1 MPQQDAEASE
11 ADEAEEVLG
20 VAIPAVG
27 DAAVVEEPGEQA
39 LDLPAPP
46 VAAQRSAVLG
56 VRALAVRAMRRD
68 QLDPSFLAK
77 ALVERIAVVSSVS
90 NKTIG
95 CEAEKA
101 GVDRRFEELRLM
113 RRSTRNPGGDRK
125 TMTVCDRHDLCA
137 LAPLGFPDGEAPF
150 LAPAKV
156 PSMKASVMSI
166 PPRL

>member
-20 VAIPAVG
+20 VAIPAG
-27 DAAVVEEPGEQA
+27 RDAAVVEEPGEQP
-39 LDLPAPP
+39 LDLPASP
-46 VAAQRSAVLG
+46 VAAQHPAVLG
-56 VRALAVRAMRRD
+56 VRTLAVRAMRRD
-68 QLDPSFLAK
+68 QLDSSLLAK
-77 ALVERIAVVSSVS
+77 ARVERIAVVSTVS

-101 GVDRRFEELRLM
+101 GINRRFEELRLM

-125 TMTVCDRHDLCA
+125 TMAVCDRHDLCA
-137 LAPLGFPDGEAPF
+137 LAALGFPDGEAPF

>member
-11 ADEAEEVLG
+11 ADEAEEVFG
-20 VAIPAVG
+20 MAIPAVG
-27 DAAVVEEPGEQA
+27 DAPVVEKPGEEP

-46 VAAQRSAVLG
+46 VATKHSTVLG
-56 VRALAVRAMRRD
+56 LGALAIGTMRRD

-77 ALVERIAVVSSVS
+77 ALVERIAVVSSVA
-90 NKTIG
+90 NKTSG

-125 TMTVCDRHDLCA
+125 TMAVCDRHDLCA